1 MKGCAE
7 DSAESLLDD
16 QCEQTASA
24 QVDLGLAGCEAEE
37 NRLVE
42 LKALEKLE
50 AEAREDFGEL
60 LILRLPAG

>member
-37 NRLVE
+37 NQLDQLLVE
-42 LKALEKLE
+42 AGFDP
-50 AEAREDFGEL
+50 AEFNLSGKRVSVTQC
-60 LILRLPAG
+60 